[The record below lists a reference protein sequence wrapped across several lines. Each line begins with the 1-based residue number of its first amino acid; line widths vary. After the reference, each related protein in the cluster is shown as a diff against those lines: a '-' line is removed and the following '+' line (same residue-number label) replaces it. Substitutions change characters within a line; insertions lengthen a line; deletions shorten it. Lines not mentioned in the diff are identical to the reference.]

1 MIKDNILLKAI
12 GFVALSLVAVKSH
25 SFETDVDSK
34 VNGAD
39 LTISKNGNDGGDLT
53 VEGQLSIGSVD
64 TASTGVAASIDIT
77 SSSDDDKLPTVIAV
91 RKLKVP
97 AFCASKENDATD
109 TANASNSIFIANAE
123 KFDTTDSYNNATGK
137 FTAPYAGIY
146 HFTWNTFS
154 GSDGRTGLY
163 VDDVLYTQVNYS
175 SGHSLSTLVELSSDS
190 TVYLAGVGTT
200 TSLMKSYGEA
210 RANMFCGHLV
220 HRMD

>member
-1 MIKDNILLKAI
+1 MADNKLLN
-12 GFVALSLVAVKSH
+12 VWSLVVATVLAS
-25 SFETDVDSK
+25 SSWGFQTNVDSE
-34 VNGAD
+34 VDGAD
-39 LTISKNGNDGGDLT
+39 LIISKDGSDGGDLT

-109 TANASNSIFIANAE
+109 TANASTNPFIANVE
-123 KFDTTDSYNNATGK
+123 KFDTTDSYNNANGK

-163 VDDVLYTQVNYS
+163 VDDILYTQVNYS
-175 SGHSLSTLVELSSDS
+175 SGHSLSTLVDLSLGS
-190 TVYLAGVGTT
+190 TVHLAGVGTT

-220 HRMD
+220 HRTD